1 MGFTTGF
8 LGGLTLTYSAVYLTV
23 YVHQQNRTYQSTLLR
38 QQARLLN
45 TKLQGAEPEYA
56 LPAYRLEDAGLEEQ
70 FKDKWNRLIE
80 TGVSKAEHVDWE
92 AVRIDLE
99 HKISNAWKS
108 LKSMN
113 TNTPGKVLQAD
124 GDPLAGKRLLEEK

>member
-8 LGGLTLTYSAVYLTV
+8 LGGLTLTYSAVYLSV
-23 YVHQQNRTYQSTLLR
+23 YVHQQNRTHQSMLLR

-45 TKLQGAEPEYA
+45 AKMQASEPEYTP
-56 LPAYRLEDAGLEEQ
+56 PAYRLEDAGLEEQ

-80 TGVSKAEHVDWE
+80 TGVSKAERIDWE
-92 AVRIDLE
+92 VVRIDME
-99 HKISNAWKS
+99 SRISNAWRS

-113 TNTPGKVLQAD
+113 TNNAAQALQPES
-124 GDPLAGKRLLEEK
+124 DPLAGKRLLEEK